1 MTTTTAFPLRR
12 DLALTAWQVR
22 YAQRAFWRNRRGAV
36 LSIAFPLMF
45 LIVFGSLNDGHID
58 TRGNLSFIDFYVPG
72 IVAYGIILT
81 CFNSTALAFAAL
93 RSNGVLKRLRVT
105 PLPWWVF
112 LAGTVGST
120 LLVVTLSIAIMLA
133 VGIVGFGAHLHTG
146 TLPGFLITLVLGCAC
161 FTTLGIGAARLIARP
176 ENGMGLLVIITLP
189 LMFVSNIFFPLDD
202 APGWLNDVAKVF
214 PFRALAD
221 GLQVAFDPR
230 THGSGIVGHD
240 VLVLAIW
247 TFVGARI
254 MLRFL
259 QQLTRRA

>member
-1 MTTTTAFPLRR
+1 MTTTAFPIRR
-12 DLALTAWQVR
+12 DLALSAWQVR

-45 LIVFGSLNDGHID
+45 LIVFGSLNHGHLD

-72 IVAYGIILT
+72 IIAYAIILT
-81 CFNSTALAFAAL
+81 CFNTTALGFAGL
-93 RSNGVLKRLRVT
+93 RANGVLKRLRVT

-112 LAGTVGST
+112 VAGTVGST
-120 LLVVTLSIAIMLA
+120 LLVATLSIAVMLA
-133 VGIVGFGAHLHTG
+133 VGIVAFGAHLYAA

-161 FTTLGIGAARLIARP
+161 FTTLGIGAARVIQRP
-176 ENGMGLLVIITLP
+176 ENGMGILVIITLP
-189 LMFVSNIFFPLDD
+189 LMFISNIFFPLDG
-202 APGWLNDVAKVF
+202 APGWLNDVARIF

-230 THGSGIVGHD
+230 TQGSGIVGHD

-247 TFVGARI
+247 TFIGARI

-259 QQLTRRA
+259 QQLAARA